1 MQRFNRVHY
10 CIRKKWVISQK
21 LQRHAGYHENIL
33 FNMKQIINIQEQYGA
48 ELHTRQMMERLA
60 STLQPENEYLLD
72 MSGVAQISRS
82 AADELYN
89 LTHSDMHVD
98 MINIEPFVEKMLSA
112 VTKGRF
118 LPRQHNAGDM
128 PIIHCATIGSVQ
140 RQLMAK

>member
-1 MQRFNRVHY
+1 
-10 CIRKKWVISQK
+10 
-21 LQRHAGYHENIL
+21 
-33 FNMKQIINIQEQYGA
+33 MKQIINIHEQYGA

-72 MSGVAQISRS
+72 MSGVEQISRS

-89 LTHSDMHVD
+89 VTHSDLHVD
-98 MINIEPFVEKMLSA
+98 LINLEPFVEKMLSA

-118 LPRQHNAGDM
+118 FPRQHNAGDM

>member
-1 MQRFNRVHY
+1 
-10 CIRKKWVISQK
+10 
-21 LQRHAGYHENIL
+21 
-33 FNMKQIINIQEQYGA
+33 MKQIINIQEQYGA

-60 STLQPENEYLLD
+60 ASLSPENEYLLD
-72 MSGVAQISRS
+72 MSGVEQISRS

-89 LTHSDMHVD
+89 LTPSDMNVD
-98 MINIEPFVEKMLSA
+98 VINLEPFVEKMLSA

-118 LPRQHNAGDM
+118 LPRQHTAGSM